1 MNGPLFFELSSCI
14 VGFVFELLAME
25 QAFQDHQFDGTV
37 ALNLSALGIH
47 MCMLVI
53 LCHFSEKFTDR
64 SNEVGEMVY
73 SEVFWYKLPIAQQK
87 TLIFVIRRAQ
97 QHFRLRGYG
106 IFDCS
111 LEMFL
116 KVSLL
121 MRRIFHGLRKDL
133 IEKILIFSDKS
144 IFNFLFPRHAP
155 TQNVEW
161 WDR

>member
-47 MCMLVI
+47 MFMLVI
-53 LCHFSEKFTDR
+53 LSYFSEKITDR
-64 SNEVGEMVY
+64 SYEVGGIVY

-87 TLIFVIRRAQ
+87 PLIFVIQRAQ

-111 LEMFL
+111 LQMFL
-116 KVSLL
+116 KVICRLKKSTFHILENQIVKL
-121 MRRIFHGLRKDL
+121 KIQNIKMSMKQKRIKLNQL
-133 IEKILIFSDKS
+133 NFS
-144 IFNFLFPRHAP
+144 R
-155 TQNVEW
+155 
-161 WDR
+161 